1 MLSLPW
7 RRSARTTGPARIT
20 AAALIGSAVTVAA
33 LVATD
38 VVPVPSWAI
47 DGVDVSSHQHPDG
60 AAIDWQA
67 LAASGQKFAFIKAT
81 EGTGYTNPY
90 YSTDSLKAKEA
101 GVTPGSYHYARPGE
115 DARAQAQFYAA
126 SLATGAQPTL
136 PPVLDMEETGGLGP
150 EDLQAW
156 TRDWV
161 SEIKTLTGRDPIIYT
176 YYNFWLNEMGNTTE
190 FSNLPLWLAYYDD
203 SLPNEIPGGWK
214 QVTFWQYAS
223 DGDVDGVRTKVDL
236 NSYYGSD
243 QQLQQLANSM
253 PNGTPAGDAANALEG
268 LRGAAGNEANLVNNI
283 EHATGVNIPLPS
295 DFLMLL
301 LGVAGGRIPVE
312 TLLTQGAAQIQAGA
326 GANAG
331 NNGSSQG
338 GAQGSAGQGGAGQGG
353 VQGGAQGSSVKPED
367 IQRAITALSQAFN
380 ELNAQGQKI
389 PVDQLIQQVQ
399 ANGGQMDVVQLLG
412 LLQKLTGGQNW
423 GAKLQKGQVQ
433 VDPNALNDLAKAAE
447 KAQPANA
454 GNAGGGKAGHG
465 NPGGNGTSGG
475 NGNLGGNGTS
485 GGNGA
490 AATAPNG
497 RGTAPAGSAPAPAGT
512 AASGTRG

>member
-20 AAALIGSAVTVAA
+20 AAALIGSAATVAA

-115 DARAQAQFYAA
+115 DARTQAQFYAA

-268 LRGAAGNEANLVNNI
+268 LRGAAGNEANLVNDI

-326 GANAG
+326 GADAG
-331 NNGSSQG
+331 NNGSS
-338 GAQGSAGQGGAGQGG
+338 
-353 VQGGAQGSSVKPED
+353 QGGAQGSSVKPED

-465 NPGGNGTSGG
+465 NPGGNG
-475 NGNLGGNGTS
+475 
-485 GGNGA
+485 A
-490 AATAPNG
+490 AATAPNV